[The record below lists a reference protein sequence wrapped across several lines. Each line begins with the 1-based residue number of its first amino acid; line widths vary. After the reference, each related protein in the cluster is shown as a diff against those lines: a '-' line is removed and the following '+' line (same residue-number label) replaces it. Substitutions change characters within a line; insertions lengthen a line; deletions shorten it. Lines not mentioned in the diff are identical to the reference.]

1 MSEEMTNQSIDDD
14 SFEIEEA
21 NESYEEPEEEV
32 ESAESTEPTTTE
44 TDDFELDVRYNGQN
58 QKLTR
63 EQATTLAQKGMNY
76 DKIYNQ
82 LQSALNNPALKVIE
96 SNAKKAGLSVDDYV
110 NRMAQFQDTM
120 SINQIASNF
129 KKENPDVSD
138 AVANQYAR
146 EVYKNQQA
154 EQARQDADKAKADAE
169 LENNRLLAEV
179 KAFNERFPDVD
190 IEHLPNEV
198 VDDIN
203 QGVPLME
210 AYLIYE
216 NQQLR
221 NRVVNNETNAKN
233 KANSVGKVSANVGDD
248 GVDPFVQGLLG

>member
-1 MSEEMTNQSIDDD
+1 MTNQSIDDD

-21 NESYEEPEEEV
+21 NESYEPEEEEV
-32 ESAESTEPTTTE
+32 ESAESTEPTTE
-44 TDDFELDVRYNGQN
+44 TDDFELDIRYNGQN

-63 EQATTLAQKGMNY
+63 EEATTLAQKGMNY

-82 LQSALNNPALKVIE
+82 LQSALNNPVLKVIE
-96 SNAKKAGLSVDDYV
+96 DNARKAGLSVEDYT

-154 EQARQDADKAKADAE
+154 EQARRDADKAKADADA
-169 LENNRLLAEV
+169 ENNRLYAEV
-179 KAFNERFPDVD
+179 QAFNQRFPDVD
-190 IEHLPNEV
+190 IEHLPNDV
-198 VDDIN
+198 IDDIN
-203 QGVPLME
+203 AGVPLME
-210 AYLIYE
+210 AYLLYE

-221 NRVVNNETNAKN
+221 NRVANNETNAKN
-233 KANSVGKVSANVGDD
+233 KANAVGKVSANVSDD

>member
-21 NESYEEPEEEV
+21 NESYEEVEEQ
-32 ESAESTEPTTTE
+32 AESSDTTTE
-44 TDDFELDVRYNGQN
+44 TVDDFELDIRYNGQN

-63 EQATTLAQKGMNY
+63 EEATTLAQKGMNY

-146 EVYKNQQA
+146 EVFKNQQA
-154 EQARQDADKAKADAE
+154 EQARKDADKAKADADA
-169 LENNRLLAEV
+169 ENNRLYAEV
-179 KAFNERFPDVD
+179 QAFNQRFPDVD

-203 QGVPLME
+203 AGIPLME

-221 NRVVNNETNAKN
+221 NRVVNSETNARN
-233 KANSVGKVSANVGDD
+233 KANSVGKVSANVDSD
-248 GVDPFVQGLLG
+248 AVDPFVQGLLG

>member
-21 NESYEEPEEEV
+21 NESYEEVEEE
-32 ESAESTEPTTTE
+32 AESTEPTTE
-44 TDDFELDVRYNGQN
+44 TVDDFELDIRYNGQN

-63 EQATTLAQKGMNY
+63 EEATTLAQKGMNY

-96 SNAKKAGLSVDDYV
+96 SNAKKAGMSVDDYV

-146 EVYKNQQA
+146 EVFKNQQA
-154 EQARQDADKAKADAE
+154 EQARKDADKAKADADA
-169 LENNRLLAEV
+169 ENNRLYAEV
-179 KAFNERFPDVD
+179 QAFNQRFPDVD

-203 QGVPLME
+203 AGIPLME

-221 NRVVNNETNAKN
+221 NRVVNSETNARN
-233 KANSVGKVSANVGDD
+233 KANSVGKVSANVDSD
-248 GVDPFVQGLLG
+248 AVDPFVQGLLG

>member
-21 NESYEEPEEEV
+21 NESYEEVEEQ
-32 ESAESTEPTTTE
+32 AESSDTTTE
-44 TDDFELDVRYNGQN
+44 TVDDFELDIRYNGQN

-63 EQATTLAQKGMNY
+63 EEATTLAQKGMNY

-154 EQARQDADKAKADAE
+154 EQARRDADKAKADADA
-169 LENNRLLAEV
+169 ENNRLYAEV
-179 KAFNERFPDVD
+179 QAFNQRFPDVD
-190 IEHLPNEV
+190 IEHLPNDV
-198 VDDIN
+198 IDDIN
-203 QGVPLME
+203 AGVPLME
-210 AYLIYE
+210 AYLLYE

-221 NRVVNNETNAKN
+221 NRVANNETNARN
-233 KANSVGKVSANVGDD
+233 KANSVGKVSANVDSD
-248 GVDPFVQGLLG
+248 AVDPFVQGLLG

>member
-1 MSEEMTNQSIDDD
+1 M
-14 SFEIEEA
+14 
-21 NESYEEPEEEV
+21 
-32 ESAESTEPTTTE
+32 
-44 TDDFELDVRYNGQN
+44 
-58 QKLTR
+58 
-63 EQATTLAQKGMNY
+63 
-76 DKIYNQ
+76 
-82 LQSALNNPALKVIE
+82 IE
-96 SNAKKAGLSVDDYV
+96 SNAKKAGMSVDDYV

-216 NQQLR
+216 NQLLR

>member
-21 NESYEEPEEEV
+21 NESYEPEEEEV
-32 ESAESTEPTTTE
+32 ESAESTEPTTE
-44 TDDFELDVRYNGQN
+44 TDDFELDIRYNGQN

-63 EQATTLAQKGMNY
+63 EEATTLAQKGMNY

-82 LQSALNNPALKVIE
+82 LQSALNNPVLKVIE
-96 SNAKKAGLSVDDYV
+96 DNARKAGLSVEDYT

-154 EQARQDADKAKADAE
+154 EQARRDADKAKADADA
-169 LENNRLLAEV
+169 ENNRLYAEV
-179 KAFNERFPDVD
+179 QAFNQRFPDVD
-190 IEHLPNEV
+190 IEHLPNDV
-198 VDDIN
+198 IDDIN
-203 QGVPLME
+203 AGVPLME
-210 AYLIYE
+210 AYLLYE

-221 NRVVNNETNAKN
+221 NRVANNETNAKN
-233 KANSVGKVSANVGDD
+233 KANAVGKVSANVSDD

>member
-21 NESYEEPEEEV
+21 NESYEEVEEE
-32 ESAESTEPTTTE
+32 AESTEPTTE
-44 TDDFELDVRYNGQN
+44 TVDDFELDIRYNGQN

-63 EQATTLAQKGMNY
+63 EEATTLAQKGMNY

-146 EVYKNQQA
+146 EVFKNQQA
-154 EQARQDADKAKADAE
+154 EQARKDADKAKADADA
-169 LENNRLLAEV
+169 ENNRLYAEV
-179 KAFNERFPDVD
+179 QAFNQRFPDVD

-203 QGVPLME
+203 AGIPLME

-221 NRVVNNETNAKN
+221 NRVVNSETNARN
-233 KANSVGKVSANVGDD
+233 KANSVGKVSANVDSD
-248 GVDPFVQGLLG
+248 AVDPFVQGLLG